1 MIKAIFFDF
10 DDTLGDRVAYAT
22 DCYREI
28 LEEYGGTD
36 DPVLLEMMIQD
47 CVLWDEFGTTQKTY
61 VQEMLARHYQ
71 INLPF
76 ENFTDYWIDHQW
88 HHVIPF
94 EDCEE
99 TLRILS
105 GRYKLGI
112 ISNGRSDAQRLKLET
127 SGLAGYFPAEHI
139 IVSGDY
145 DFAKPDPRIFLEAC
159 RRLDVLPKEAVHVG
173 DIYSKDIAG
182 ALRAGLQPV
191 WMTRQSRRRGGGD
204 VLKIEKIKE
213 LLLYF

>member
-22 DCYREI
+22 DCYRKI

-36 DPVLLEMMIQD
+36 DPVRLEMMVQD
-47 CVLWDEFGTTQKTY
+47 CVLWDEFGTTPKTY
-61 VQEMLARHYQ
+61 VQQMLARQYQ
-71 INLPF
+71 VILPF

-88 HHVIPF
+88 QHVVPF
-94 EDCEE
+94 EDSEE
-99 TLRILS
+99 TLRVLS
-105 GRYKLGI
+105 TRYQLGI
-112 ISNGRSDAQRLKLET
+112 ISNGRSDAQRLKLQT
-127 SGLAGYFPAEHI
+127 SGLASFFPAEHI

-145 DFAKPDPRIFLEAC
+145 DFAKPDPRIFWEAC
-159 RRLDVLPKEAVHVG
+159 KHLDVRPEEAVHVG

-182 ALRAGLQPV
+182 ALNAGLKPV
-191 WMTRQSRRRGGGD
+191 WITRQSRRRGGGD
-204 VLKIEKIKE
+204 VLKIENIRE